1 LVVGAEEAEACKGEG
16 KLAVAAVVVSV
27 VRPRWCLRGGTG
39 LLVVVF
45 GRCKR
50 WWQWRGE
57 REREREKMLEKKTG
71 ERTGFFVDF
80 EHDFLILKDMKS
92 NPIYNEW
99 NKNILDLC
107 NWTFNLLL
115 NFQFYSI
122 SLLISINWV
131 LIVRRLSQN
140 SYWL

>member
-16 KLAVAAVVVSV
+16 KLAVAAVVVYV
-27 VRPRWCLRGGTG
+27 VRPRWCLGGGTG

-50 WWQWRGE
+50 WWQWRGERE

-92 NPIYNEW
+92 NPI
-99 NKNILDLC
+99 
-107 NWTFNLLL
+107 
-115 NFQFYSI
+115 
-122 SLLISINWV
+122 
-131 LIVRRLSQN
+131 
-140 SYWL
+140 